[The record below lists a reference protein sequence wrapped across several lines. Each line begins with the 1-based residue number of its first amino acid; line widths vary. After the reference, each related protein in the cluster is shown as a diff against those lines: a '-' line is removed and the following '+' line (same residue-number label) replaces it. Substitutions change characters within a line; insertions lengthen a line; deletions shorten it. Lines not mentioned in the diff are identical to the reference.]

1 MDMEFKFKTG
11 DLVRINMQ
19 YGIFQVVKPIKFE
32 DLEDK
37 NCMKYYVRQV
47 FDKNDQYNIKPCI
60 LCHESW
66 IDLLSQNSKLYK
78 KVEDKINLPEIKNI
92 ILDPSMEY
100 SYFLQFHNSAFVCC
114 DNMIYK
120 EISKRFEEIS
130 GEILDLNKAKE
141 TLNEFY
147 NDKKIKLFNILKSQ
161 EYLLEKDENVYVVEV
176 GRFVNDYK
184 VEDKDSTR
192 FYRNIRLRKRHVK
205 EVKRK

>member
-78 KVEDKINLPEIKNI
+78 KVEDKK
-92 ILDPSMEY
+92 
-100 SYFLQFHNSAFVCC
+100 
-114 DNMIYK
+114 IYQ
-120 EISKRFEEIS
+120 R
-130 GEILDLNKAKE
+130 
-141 TLNEFY
+141 
-147 NDKKIKLFNILKSQ
+147 
-161 EYLLEKDENVYVVEV
+161 
-176 GRFVNDYK
+176 
-184 VEDKDSTR
+184 
-192 FYRNIRLRKRHVK
+192 
-205 EVKRK
+205 